1 MKTHRVLNRLSKCA
15 NVRYRKNQV
24 FLWFTINVHYR
35 KNQVFLWFTINSQS
49 KLKKFSTLFL
59 RYLPRK
65 LATKF
70 NKVSCWTLWIG
81 DPRNF
86 HNSFFVKN
94 YYFNLNFFQALQ
106 SALLKNETKNLL
118 KKDAN
123 QLKIAWQFLYRKIYI
138 LLENIFGKLSLYCY
152 ICITVFSRG
161 RLLKMQQHQRSY
173 RYSLVLWTS
182 YFDPKYL
189 AID

>member
-1 MKTHRVLNRLSKCA
+1 MLPFHLVQSTINEFLFMETHQVLNRLSNCV
-15 NVRYRKNQV
+15 NVRY
-24 FLWFTINVHYR
+24 H

-65 LATKF
+65 LSTKF
-70 NKVSCWTLWIG
+70 NKISCWTLWIG

-94 YYFNLNFFQALQ
+94 YYLNLNFFQALQ

-123 QLKIAWQFLYRKIYI
+123 QLKIAWQFLYRKIYV
-138 LLENIFGKLSLYCY
+138 LLENMFGK
-152 ICITVFSRG
+152 T
-161 RLLKMQQHQRSY
+161 
-173 RYSLVLWTS
+173 
-182 YFDPKYL
+182 
-189 AID
+189 